1 MLRLDIPYSGNSFTV
16 TTEITSISTNEISIN
31 GGTYVLIEGGAFI
44 PDDIAGQFTV
54 TIEWDDVYNTETDCF
69 YVSSTFNK
77 YVCRT
82 ERYRGADDPFTTG
95 KIIMRLNNT

>member
-1 MLRLDIPYSGNSFTV
+1 MLSVENPETGNSFKV

-54 TIEWDDVYNTETDCF
+54 TIEWDDE
-69 YVSSTFNK
+69 
-77 YVCRT
+77 
-82 ERYRGADDPFTTG
+82 
-95 KIIMRLNNT
+95 